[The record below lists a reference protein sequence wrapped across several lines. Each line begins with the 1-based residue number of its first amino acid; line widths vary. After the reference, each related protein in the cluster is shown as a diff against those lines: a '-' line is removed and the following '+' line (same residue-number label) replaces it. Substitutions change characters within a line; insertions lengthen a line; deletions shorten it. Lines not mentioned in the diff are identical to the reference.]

1 MWRVAFDIGG
11 TFTDFVLAGPDT
23 PPRFLKVA
31 SSPDDPARAVI
42 AGFERLLAE
51 AGVAAAGLG
60 TILHATTVATNAIIE
75 RKGCPTALLTTD
87 GFRDVLIIGRQK
99 RYETHDLYMTKPP
112 PLVPRRR
119 TFEVV
124 ERVGPHGAVEIPIDP
139 ASLDAAIDAVIASGA
154 ESVAV
159 SFLHAYANPAH
170 ERAAAARLR
179 ERAPAL
185 PVSLSSKISPKFR
198 EYERTSTT
206 VANAYVRPI
215 VGRYIERLETA
226 LAERGFENDMFIM
239 QSAGG
244 LVSPA
249 IAAEEPA
256 RIVESGPA
264 AGVLMSALVG
274 TEAGESHVV
283 TFDMGGTTA
292 KLGAVD
298 AGEPA
303 VTSTFEIDPIR
314 YRPGSGL
321 PINIP
326 AVELLEIGAGGGS
339 IARAELGVIHVG
351 PESAGAEPGP
361 MCYRRGGDRPTITD
375 ANLVLGYLNPDYFNA
390 GEMRLDRDAAVAGLA
405 RDIAAPLDLGIE
417 EAAWGVHA
425 AANANME
432 RAMRIVSVERGRDP
446 RRYAIVAFGGAG
458 PVHAARLAKAIGAPR
473 VIVPYGAGVG
483 SAIGLLRAVPKIEVS
498 VTRVMLVDPGN
509 VGAMRAIYDDLERRA
524 AADIERLGVAGE
536 PVWSRSG
543 YLRYRGQ
550 GYEIRADFPYTD
562 IGDDFAG
569 VVAESFHAA
578 YARSYGY
585 RDDAAAIEAVDW
597 HLTATLPAGAAELDL
612 GWRAPEQGAVAPAE
626 RPAWFPETEGFAAA
640 AVHDR
645 RGLGVGTEIAG
656 PAILEEPE
664 STVVVPPGMTAGVNR
679 GGHVIIDTGVE
690 FKRGA

>member
-1 MWRVAFDIGG
+1 MWRVAFDIGA

-112 PLVPRRR
+112 PLVARRR

-124 ERVGPHGAVEIPIDP
+124 ERVDPHGAVEIPIDP

-159 SFLHAYANPAH
+159 AFLHAYANPAH

-274 TEAGESHVV
+274 TEASESHVV

-351 PESAGAEPGP
+351 PESAGADPGP
-361 MCYRRGGDRPTITD
+361 MCYRRGGVRPTITD

-390 GEMRLDRDAAVAGLA
+390 GEMRLDREAAAAGLV
-405 RDIAAPLDLGIE
+405 RDIAVPLDLG
-417 EAAWGVHA
+417 
-425 AANANME
+425 
-432 RAMRIVSVERGRDP
+432 
-446 RRYAIVAFGGAG
+446 VA
-458 PVHAARLAKAIGAPR
+458 
-473 VIVPYGAGVG
+473 
-483 SAIGLLRAVPKIEVS
+483 S
-498 VTRVMLVDPGN
+498 
-509 VGAMRAIYDDLERRA
+509 
-524 AADIERLGVAGE
+524 E

-550 GYEIRADFPYTD
+550 GYEIRAEFPCKG

>member
-23 PPRFLKVA
+23 PPRFLKIA

-51 AGVAAAGLG
+51 AGVAGAGLG

-124 ERVGPHGAVEIPIDP
+124 ERVDPHGAVEIPIDP

-159 SFLHAYANPAH
+159 AFLHAYANPAH

-185 PVSLSSKISPKFR
+185 PVSRSSKISPKFR

-215 VGRYIERLETA
+215 VGRYIERLEAA

-351 PESAGAEPGP
+351 PESAGADPGP
-361 MCYRRGGDRPTITD
+361 MCYRRGGVRPTITD

-390 GEMRLDRDAAVAGLA
+390 GEMRLDREAAVAGLV
-405 RDIAAPLDLGIE
+405 RDIAVPLDLGVE

-446 RRYAIVAFGGAG
+446 RRYVIVAFGGAG

-498 VTRVMLVDPGN
+498 VTRVMQVEPGN
-509 VGAMRAIYDDLERRA
+509 VGAMRTIYDDLERRA

-550 GYEIRADFPYTD
+550 GYEIRAEFPCTG
-562 IGDDFAG
+562 IGDDFAD
-569 VVAESFHAA
+569 VVAESFHAT

-612 GWRAPEQGAVAPAE
+612 GWRAPSRARSGP
-626 RPAWFPETEGFAAA
+626 PSAWPGFRKPKGLLSPRFTIAAA
-640 AVHDR
+640 LESEPKLRVPQSWRNRSPPSWCR
-645 RGLGVGTEIAG
+645 RG
-656 PAILEEPE
+656 
-664 STVVVPPGMTAGVNR
+664 
-679 GGHVIIDTGVE
+679 
-690 FKRGA
+690 

>member
-1 MWRVAFDIGG
+1 MWRMAFDIGG
-11 TFTDFVLAGPDT
+11 TFTDFVLAGPNL

-31 SSPDDPARAVI
+31 SSPDAPARAVV

-51 AGVAAAGLG
+51 AGVTAAELD
-60 TILHATTVATNAIIE
+60 TVLHATTVATNAIIE
-75 RKGCPTALLTTD
+75 RKGCPTALLTTA

-124 ERVGPHGAVEIPIDP
+124 ERMDPQGAVEVAIDP
-139 ASLDAAIDAVIASGA
+139 VSLDAALDDVIASGA

-159 SFLHAYANPAH
+159 SFLHAYANSAH
-170 ERAAAARLR
+170 EEAAAARLR

-185 PVSLSSKISPKFR
+185 PVSLSSKIAPKFR

-215 VGRYIERLETA
+215 VGAYVERLGDA
-226 LAERGFENDMFIM
+226 LAERGFRNEMFIM

-249 IAAEEPA
+249 IAAEEPV

-274 TEAGESHVV
+274 NEAGESHIV

-298 AGEPA
+298 SGEPA
-303 VTSTFEIDPIR
+303 VTSAFEIDPIR

-326 AVELLEIGAGGGS
+326 TVELLEIGAGGGS

-351 PESAGAEPGP
+351 PESAGADPGP
-361 MCYRRGGDRPTITD
+361 MCYRGGGDRPTVTD

-390 GEMRLDRDAAVAGLA
+390 GEMRLDREAAVAGLLGG
-405 RDIAAPLDLGIE
+405 IATPLDLGVE

-446 RRYAIVAFGGAG
+446 RLYAIVAFGGAG

-473 VIVPYGAGVG
+473 VIVPFGAGVG

-498 VTRVMLVDPGN
+498 VTRVMEVAAGN
-509 VGAMRAIYDDLERRA
+509 VEAMRAIYDELERRA
-524 AADIERLGVAGE
+524 VADLDRLGVAGE
-536 PVWSRSG
+536 PTWSRSG

-550 GYEIRADFPYTD
+550 GYEIRAEFPFAE
-562 IGDDFAG
+562 IGDDFAS
-569 VVAESFHAA
+569 VVAESFHCA

-585 RDDAAAIEAVDW
+585 RDDAAEIEAVDW
-597 HLTATLPAGAAELDL
+597 HLTATLPVESAALDL
-612 GWRAPEQGAVAPAE
+612 GWRASAQGSAAPSE
-626 RPAWFPETEGFAAA
+626 RRAWFPETEGFAAA
-640 AVHDR
+640 AIHDR
-645 RGLGVGTEIAG
+645 LWLGAGTVIAG
-656 PAILEEPE
+656 PAILEDPE
-664 STVVVPPGMTAGVNR
+664 STVVVPPGMTATVNPQ
-679 GGHVIIDTGVE
+679 GHVIIDTGVDE
-690 FKRGA
+690 

>member
-99 RYETHDLYMTKPP
+99 RYETHDLYMTKSP

-124 ERVGPHGAVEIPIDP
+124 ERVDPHGAVEIPIDP

-159 SFLHAYANPAH
+159 AFLHAYANPAH

-215 VGRYIERLETA
+215 VGRYIERLEAA

-351 PESAGAEPGP
+351 PESAGADPGP
-361 MCYRRGGDRPTITD
+361 MCYRRGGVRPTMTD

-390 GEMRLDRDAAVAGLA
+390 GEMRLDREAAAAGLV
-405 RDIAAPLDLGIE
+405 RDIAVPL
-417 EAAWGVHA
+417 
-425 AANANME
+425 N
-432 RAMRIVSVERGRDP
+432 
-446 RRYAIVAFGGAG
+446 
-458 PVHAARLAKAIGAPR
+458 
-473 VIVPYGAGVG
+473 
-483 SAIGLLRAVPKIEVS
+483 
-498 VTRVMLVDPGN
+498 
-509 VGAMRAIYDDLERRA
+509 
-524 AADIERLGVAGE
+524 LGVEGE

-550 GYEIRADFPYTD
+550 GYEIRAEFPCTG
-562 IGDDFAG
+562 IGDDFAD

-597 HLTATLPAGAAELDL
+597 HLTAILPAGAAELDL
-612 GWRAPEQGAVAPAE
+612 GWRAPEQGAVEPAE
-626 RPAWFPETEGFAAA
+626 RLAWFPETEGFAVA

-645 RGLGVGTEIAG
+645 RSLGVGTEIAG

-664 STVVVPPGMTAGVNR
+664 STVVVPPGMTASVNR
-679 GGHVIIDTGVE
+679 QGHVMIDTGVE
-690 FKRGA
+690 FKPGA